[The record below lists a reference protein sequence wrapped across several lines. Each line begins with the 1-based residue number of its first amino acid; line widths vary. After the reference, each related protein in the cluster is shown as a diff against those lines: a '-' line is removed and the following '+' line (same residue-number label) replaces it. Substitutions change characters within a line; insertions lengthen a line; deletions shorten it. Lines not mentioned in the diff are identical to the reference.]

1 MRTADQPIRITLI
14 APNGRMGKAIA
25 AVVADDSG
33 FTIDQDHGDVLVDFS
48 APAALQANLD
58 RAVSEL
64 TRDLGLPA
72 DSFTEAVDSVT
83 LGARGRVAPAAIDG
97 ETAVVILEPSTEGR
111 LAAFL
116 ARHGEGPAA
125 IWFLADG
132 GAIGEV
138 WVDRLGPFG
147 PERLAPGGPVED
159 VLRFLVLAG
168 PGTIRA

>member
-1 MRTADQPIRITLI
+1 M
-14 APNGRMGKAIA
+14 
-25 AVVADDSG
+25 AVGWA
-33 FTIDQDHGDVLVDFS
+33 TVD
-48 APAALQANLD
+48 LE

-64 TRDLGLPA
+64 TRDLALPA